1 MYTMD
6 LSDIYLND
14 LLYYIELQRKEQNKK
29 ENELFIQ
36 THYPVDKQTTT
47 TTKKRAKPYKRKN
60 SPAKTKTFYM
70 IEREVYYD

>member
-1 MYTMD
+1 MD
-6 LSDIYLND
+6 LSDIYIND
-14 LLYYIELQRKEQNKK
+14 LLYYRELNKIEQNKI

-47 TTKKRAKPYKRKN
+47 TTKKRVKPYNKKK

>member
-14 LLYYIELQRKEQNKK
+14 LLYYRELQRKEQNKK

-36 THYPVDKQTTT
+36 THYPVGKQTTT
-47 TTKKRAKPYKRKN
+47 TTKKRAKPYKKQK